1 MNEIISTPLVYIVW
15 GLVII
20 LLIAS
25 WISRTHRDLLL
36 ILALVV
42 SIPAPFLTQS
52 LHANRVEPSPTPVK
66 AATQVA
72 IGAND
77 SDNPKPKY
85 PSVARTQGWQ
95 GNVILKVLVSAN
107 GNSEQVTVVQ
117 SSGHDLLDQA
127 AVDAVKQWRF
137 VPAKRGDT
145 AIARTENVPINFKLD
160 N

>member
-1 MNEIISTPLVYIVW
+1 MNELIATPLVYIVW

-25 WISRTHRDLLL
+25 WLSHTHRDLLL
-36 ILALVV
+36 VLAVV
-42 SIPAPFLTQS
+42 LSVPAPFLTQS
-52 LHANRVEPSPTPVK
+52 LHANRVESSPTPVK
-66 AATQVA
+66 TSTQAT

-85 PSVARTQGWQ
+85 PNVARTQGWQ
-95 GNVILKVLVSAN
+95 GNVILKVLVSAK
-107 GNSEQVTVVQ
+107 GNSEQVTVLQ

-137 VPAKRGDT
+137 VPAKRGGT
-145 AIARTENVPINFKLD
+145 AIASTENVPINFKLD